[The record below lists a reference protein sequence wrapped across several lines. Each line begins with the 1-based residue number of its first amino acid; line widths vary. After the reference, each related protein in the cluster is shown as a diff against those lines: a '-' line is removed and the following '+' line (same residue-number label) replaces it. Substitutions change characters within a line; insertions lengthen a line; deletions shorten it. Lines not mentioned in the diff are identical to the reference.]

1 MIAARVNYREVIMA
15 NFNARQSGPAQ
26 AARPSAAEAKAAEER
41 YSTFQSRMSKLAEAA
56 SKAGRTTLANQLVDL
71 GQRVEDREITLE
83 EGMAELRDYEKEI
96 RAMLKR

>member
-1 MIAARVNYREVIMA
+1 MIAVGVNYREVIMA

-26 AARPSAAEAKAAEER
+26 AARPAAEAKAAEER
-41 YSTFQSRMSKLAEAA
+41 YSTFQGRMSKLAEAA

-83 EGMAELRDYEKEI
+83 EGMVELRDYEKEI

>member
-1 MIAARVNYREVIMA
+1 MA

-26 AARPSAAEAKAAEER
+26 AARPSAAAAKATEER
-41 YSTFQSRMSKLAEAA
+41 YSTFQGRMARLAEAA
-56 SKAGRTTLANQLVDL
+56 SKSGRTSLANQLVDL

-83 EGMAELRDYEKEI
+83 EGMEELRDYEKEI

>member
-1 MIAARVNYREVIMA
+1 MS

-26 AARPSAAEAKAAEER
+26 AARPTAAEAKATEER
-41 YSTFQSRMSKLAEAA
+41 YSTFQSRMSKLADAA

-83 EGMAELRDYEKEI
+83 EGMVELRDYEKEI